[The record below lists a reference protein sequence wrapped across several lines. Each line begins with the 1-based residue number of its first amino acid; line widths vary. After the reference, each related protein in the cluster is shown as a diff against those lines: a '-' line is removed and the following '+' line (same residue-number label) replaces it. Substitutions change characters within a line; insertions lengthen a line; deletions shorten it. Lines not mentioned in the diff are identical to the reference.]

1 MPKFEFNPR
10 TGQMEIKKP
19 TGIEFFK
26 VGGGLKVTDH
36 DLPASFI
43 ILRDTDEIGYANGR
57 AAMSVK
63 IFDIRKSR
71 MIADRV
77 KRIMPNSKYTNYTYF
92 CKGVKTLESLMS
104 EEDTNLLEALLEE
117 YGETAINES
126 VSNITDSILNEG
138 YGPSVLQPKWS
149 DNKTRGAVDV
159 GPNKKRLRGLG
170 GFVKTL
176 PSMAISFVICPPLA
190 CIQLLGAVRH
200 RMEKKWLGKLFNTKT
215 WLDFIATPSEKQEE
229 LKQKMKDAFAEKTQY
244 YYTTLANGEILKVP
258 AINTLEAKDMILAI
272 TRKELIPR
280 YKELDSDKSHILK
293 EVTNNGQVSREPGI
307 SAGQGNRIADTI
319 TYSDR
324 DCKMWAVKFS
334 DGQCCYMFGPAGQR
348 DEIKEKA
355 QESKKGVIEYYKK
368 VKLKGKAGDD
378 NKESKTLKHKGLGT
392 ETKDGTEFLDE
403 MFVYPTVDD
412 MYEIKNTG
420 MYEMITEDNEKDF
433 STPTTGKPG
442 EWQPLDYPI
451 FTIPIGKSTNQ
462 LVTQPDKYAAIFKI
476 VASTPKEAGE
486 IVKRILEDNDF
497 KTIINLER
505 NTIAITD
512 EQILNTFN
520 QATNEETPFR
530 KVTTSIVVC
539 GSEFTFTC
547 LDNGVYNTDNNG
559 NKSMKLLSSYDVAT
573 KNSQDYIYTSAI
585 IGSDLISNKIKKAFE
600 AAYSS
605 EDVDKNIK
613 RIFMERLARTSSKV
627 NLEKIGEY
635 RYNPTGGLSFHDNTR
650 YNVVVT
656 DWDAL
661 ANAVSHDV
669 DVPDCS
675 KERPNGERLDSGIT
689 ITISDAA

>member
-334 DGQCCYMFGPAGQR
+334 DGQCCYMFGPEGQR

-355 QESKKGVIEYYKK
+355 QESKKGVIDYYKK
-368 VKLKGKAGDD
+368 IKLKGKDGDD
-378 NKESKTLKHKGLGT
+378 NEDSKTLKHKGIGT
-392 ETKDGTEFLDE
+392 DTKDGTEFIDE

-433 STPTTGKPG
+433 STPTTGQPG
-442 EWQPLDYPI
+442 AWQPLEYPI
-451 FTIPIGKSTNQ
+451 FTIPIGQSSNQ
-462 LVTQPDKYAAIFKI
+462 PNKYAATFKI
-476 VASTPKEAGE
+476 VASTSKEAGE

-497 KTIINLER
+497 KNIIQLEQK
-505 NTIAITD
+505 TIAITD
-512 EQILNTFN
+512 EQILNEFP
-520 QATNEETPFR
+520 QARKEETPFR
-530 KVTTSIVVC
+530 KSTTSIVVC

-547 LDNGVYNTDNNG
+547 LDNGVYKVDNNG
-559 NKSMKLLSSYDVAT
+559 NNSMKLLSSYDVAT
-573 KNSQDYIYTSAI
+573 KNNNNYIYTSGI
-585 IGSDLISNKIKKAFE
+585 DGSDLILNKIKKAFE

-613 RIFMERLARTSSKV
+613 KIFMERLVKTSTKV
-627 NLEKIGEY
+627 KVEKVREY
-635 RYNPTGGLSFHDNTR
+635 TYVPAPGQPSFHDNTR
-650 YNVVVT
+650 YEAVVA
-656 DWDAL
+656 DWNAI

-675 KERPNGERLDSGIT
+675 KERPSGEKLDSGIT
-689 ITISDAA
+689 ITIAAAA

>member
-1 MPKFEFNPR
+1 MPKFEFNHR

-19 TGIEFFK
+19 TGIEFYR

-57 AAMSVK
+57 AAMTVK

-92 CKGVKTLESLMS
+92 CKDVKTLESFMS
-104 EEDTNLLEALLEE
+104 EEDTNLLETLLEQ

-126 VSNITDSILNEG
+126 VSNIVDNILNEG
-138 YGPSVLQPKWS
+138 YGPSVTDPKWS
-149 DNKTRGAVDV
+149 DNQTRGAGDV
-159 GPNKKRLRGLG
+159 GSKKRLRGLG

-176 PSMAISFVICPPLA
+176 PSMAISFFICPPLA

-200 RMEKKWLGKLFNTKT
+200 RMEKKWLGKLFNSKT
-215 WLDFIATPSEKQEE
+215 WLDFIATPSEKQDE
-229 LKQKMKDAFAEKTQY
+229 LKQKMKDAFAKKTQF

-258 AINTLEAKDMILAI
+258 AVNTLEAKDMVLAI

-280 YKELDSDKSHILK
+280 YKDLDSSNSHILK
-293 EVTNNGQVSREPGI
+293 EVSNNGQVSHEPGI
-307 SAGQGNRIADTI
+307 SAGQGSYIADTI

-324 DCKMWAVKFS
+324 ECKMWAVKFS
-334 DGQCCYMFGPAGQR
+334 DGQCCYMFGPEGQR

-355 QESKKGVIEYYKK
+355 QESKKAVIDYYKK
-368 VKLKGKAGDD
+368 IKLKGKKDDD
-378 NKESKTLKHKGLGT
+378 NEDSKTLKHKGIGT
-392 ETKDGTEFLDE
+392 DTKDGTEVLDE

-433 STPTTGKPG
+433 STPTTGQPG
-442 EWQPLDYPI
+442 AWQPLDYPI
-451 FTIPIGKSTNQ
+451 FTIPIGQSSNQ
-462 LVTQPDKYAAIFKI
+462 PNKYAATFKI
-476 VASTPKEAGE
+476 VASTSKEAGE

-505 NTIAITD
+505 RTIAISD
-512 EQILNTFN
+512 EDILNTFGQ
-520 QATNEETPFR
+520 QATKEETPFR
-530 KVTTSIVVC
+530 KATISLTVC

-547 LDNGVYNTDNNG
+547 IDNGVYKVDNNG
-559 NKSMKLLSSYDVAT
+559 NNTMKLLSSYDVAT
-573 KNSQDYIYTSAI
+573 KNNNNFIYTSAI
-585 IGSDLISNKIKKAFE
+585 AGSDWIFNKIKKAFE
-600 AAYSS
+600 SAYSS

-613 RIFMERLARTSSKV
+613 RVFMERLARTSSKV
-627 NLEKIGEY
+627 NLEKLRDYE
-635 RYNPTGGLSFHDNTR
+635 YNPTTGNKSFPDKTR
-650 YNVVVT
+650 YEVVVT

-675 KERPNGERLDSGIT
+675 KERPNGESLDSGIT
-689 ITISDAA
+689 IRIAAAA

>member
-43 ILRDTDEIGYANGR
+43 ILRDTDEIGYANGK

-126 VSNITDSILNEG
+126 VSNITDNILNEG
-138 YGPSVLQPKWS
+138 YGPSVRDPKWS

-200 RMEKKWLGKLFNTKT
+200 RMEKKWLGKLFNCKT

-258 AINTLEAKDMILAI
+258 AVNTLEAKDMILAI

-334 DGQCCYMFGPAGQR
+334 DGQCCYMFGPEGQR

-355 QESKKGVIEYYKK
+355 QESKKGVIDYYKK
-368 VKLKGKAGDD
+368 IKLKGKDGDD
-378 NKESKTLKHKGLGT
+378 NEDSKTLKHKGIGT
-392 ETKDGTEFLDE
+392 DTKDGTEFLDE

-433 STPTTGKPG
+433 STPTTGQPG
-442 EWQPLDYPI
+442 AWQPLDYPI
-451 FTIPIGKSTNQ
+451 FTIPIGQSSNQ
-462 LVTQPDKYAAIFKI
+462 PNKYAATFKI
-476 VASTPKEAGE
+476 VASTSKEAGE

-497 KTIINLER
+497 KNIIQLEQK
-505 NTIAITD
+505 TIAITD
-512 EQILNTFN
+512 EQILNEFP
-520 QATNEETPFR
+520 QARKEETPFR
-530 KVTTSIVVC
+530 KSTTSIVVC

-547 LDNGVYNTDNNG
+547 LDNGVYKVDNNG
-559 NKSMKLLSSYDVAT
+559 NNSMKLLSSYDVAT
-573 KNSQDYIYTSAI
+573 KNNNNYIYTSGI
-585 IGSDLISNKIKKAFE
+585 DGSDLILNKIKKAFE

-613 RIFMERLARTSSKV
+613 KIFMERLVKTSTKV
-627 NLEKIGEY
+627 KVEKVREY
-635 RYNPTGGLSFHDNTR
+635 TYAPAPGQPSFHDNTR
-650 YNVVVT
+650 YEAVVA
-656 DWDAL
+656 DWNAI

-675 KERPNGERLDSGIT
+675 KERPSGEKLDSGIT
-689 ITISDAA
+689 ITIAAAA

>member
-57 AAMSVK
+57 AAISVK

-104 EEDTNLLEALLEE
+104 EEDTTLLEGLLEQ

-126 VSNITDSILNEG
+126 VSNITDNILNEG
-138 YGPSVLQPKWS
+138 YGPSVRDPKWS

-176 PSMAISFVICPPLA
+176 PSMAISFLICPPLA

-200 RMEKKWLGKLFNTKT
+200 RMEKKWLGRLFNSKT

-229 LKQKMKDAFAEKTQY
+229 LKQKMKDAFAKKTQF

-258 AINTLEAKDMILAI
+258 AVNTLEAKDMILAI

-293 EVTNNGQVSREPGI
+293 EVSNNGQVSREPGI

-334 DGQCCYMFGPAGQR
+334 DGQCCYMFGPEGQR

-355 QESKKGVIEYYKK
+355 QESKKGVIDYYKK
-368 VKLKGKAGDD
+368 IKLKGKDGDD
-378 NKESKTLKHKGLGT
+378 NEDSKTLKHKGIGT
-392 ETKDGTEFLDE
+392 GTKDGTEFLDE

-433 STPTTGKPG
+433 STPTTGHPG
-442 EWQPLDYPI
+442 AWQPLDYPI
-451 FTIPIGKSTNQ
+451 FTIPIGQSSNQ
-462 LVTQPDKYAAIFKI
+462 PNKYAATFKI

-497 KTIINLER
+497 KNIIQLEQK
-505 NTIAITD
+505 TIAITD
-512 EQILNTFN
+512 EQILNEFP
-520 QATNEETPFR
+520 QARKEETPFR
-530 KVTTSIVVC
+530 KSTTSIVVC

-547 LDNGVYNTDNNG
+547 LDNGVYKVDNNG
-559 NKSMKLLSSYDVAT
+559 NNSMKLLSSYDVAT
-573 KNSQDYIYTSAI
+573 KNNNNYIYASAI
-585 IGSDLISNKIKKAFE
+585 DGSDLILNKIKKAFE

-613 RIFMERLARTSSKV
+613 KIFMERLVKTSTKV
-627 NLEKIGEY
+627 KVEKVREY
-635 RYNPTGGLSFHDNTR
+635 TYAPAPGQPSFHDNTR
-650 YNVVVT
+650 YEAVVA
-656 DWDAL
+656 DWNAI

-675 KERPNGERLDSGIT
+675 KERPSGEKLDSGIT
-689 ITISDAA
+689 ITIAAAA

>member
-126 VSNITDSILNEG
+126 VSNITDNILNEG
-138 YGPSVLQPKWS
+138 YGPSVRDPKWS

-334 DGQCCYMFGPAGQR
+334 DGQCCYMFGPEGQR

-355 QESKKGVIEYYKK
+355 QESKKGVIDYYKK
-368 VKLKGKAGDD
+368 IKLKGKDGDD
-378 NKESKTLKHKGLGT
+378 NEDSKTLKHKGIGT
-392 ETKDGTEFLDE
+392 DTKDGTEFIDE

-433 STPTTGKPG
+433 STPTTGQPG
-442 EWQPLDYPI
+442 AWQPLDYPI
-451 FTIPIGKSTNQ
+451 FTIPIGQSSNQ
-462 LVTQPDKYAAIFKI
+462 PNKYAATFKI
-476 VASTPKEAGE
+476 VASTSKEAGE

-497 KTIINLER
+497 KNIIQLEQK
-505 NTIAITD
+505 TIAITD
-512 EQILNTFN
+512 EQILNEFP
-520 QATNEETPFR
+520 QARKEETPFR
-530 KVTTSIVVC
+530 KSTTSIVVC

-547 LDNGVYNTDNNG
+547 LDNGVYKVDNNG
-559 NKSMKLLSSYDVAT
+559 NNLMKLLSSYDVAT
-573 KNSQDYIYTSAI
+573 KNNNNYIYTSGI
-585 IGSDLISNKIKKAFE
+585 DGSDLILNKIKKAFE

-613 RIFMERLARTSSKV
+613 KIFMERLVKTSTKV
-627 NLEKIGEY
+627 KVEKVREY
-635 RYNPTGGLSFHDNTR
+635 TYAPAPGQPSFHDNTR
-650 YNVVVT
+650 YEAVVA
-656 DWDAL
+656 DWNAI

-675 KERPNGERLDSGIT
+675 KERPSGEKLDSGIT
-689 ITISDAA
+689 ITIAAAA

>member
-104 EEDTNLLEALLEE
+104 EEDTNLLETLLEE

-159 GPNKKRLRGLG
+159 GPNKKRLKGLG

-258 AINTLEAKDMILAI
+258 AVNTLEAKDMILAI

-293 EVTNNGQVSREPGI
+293 EVSNNGQVSREPGI

-334 DGQCCYMFGPAGQR
+334 DGQCCYMFGPEGQR

-355 QESKKGVIEYYKK
+355 QESKKGVIDYYKK
-368 VKLKGKAGDD
+368 IKLKGKDGDD
-378 NKESKTLKHKGLGT
+378 NEDSKTLKHKGIGT
-392 ETKDGTEFLDE
+392 DTKDGTEFLDE

-433 STPTTGKPG
+433 STPTTGQPG
-442 EWQPLDYPI
+442 AWQPLDYPI
-451 FTIPIGKSTNQ
+451 FTIPIGQSSNQ
-462 LVTQPDKYAAIFKI
+462 PNKYAATFKI
-476 VASTPKEAGE
+476 VASTSKEAGE

-497 KTIINLER
+497 KNIIQLEQK
-505 NTIAITD
+505 TIAITD
-512 EQILNTFN
+512 EQILNEFP
-520 QATNEETPFR
+520 QARKEETPFR
-530 KVTTSIVVC
+530 KSTTSIVVC

-547 LDNGVYNTDNNG
+547 LDNGVYKVDNNG
-559 NKSMKLLSSYDVAT
+559 NNSMKLLSSYDVAT
-573 KNSQDYIYTSAI
+573 KNNNNYIYTSGI
-585 IGSDLISNKIKKAFE
+585 DGSDLILNKIKKAFE

-613 RIFMERLARTSSKV
+613 KIFMERLVKTSTKV
-627 NLEKIGEY
+627 KVEKVREY
-635 RYNPTGGLSFHDNTR
+635 TYAPAPGQPSFHDNTR
-650 YNVVVT
+650 YEAVVA
-656 DWDAL
+656 DWNAI

-675 KERPNGERLDSGIT
+675 KERPSGEKLDSGIT
-689 ITISDAA
+689 ITIAAAA

>member
-19 TGIEFFK
+19 TGIEFFR

-77 KRIMPNSKYTNYTYF
+77 KRIMPNSKYTNYTHF

-104 EEDTNLLEALLEE
+104 EEDTNLLEGLLEQ

-126 VSNITDSILNEG
+126 VSNITDNILNEG
-138 YGPSVLQPKWS
+138 YGPSVLNPKWS
-149 DNKTRGAVDV
+149 DNQTRGAVDV

-200 RMEKKWLGKLFNTKT
+200 RMEKKWLGRLFNSKT

-229 LKQKMKDAFAEKTQY
+229 LKQKMKDAFAEKTQF

-258 AINTLEAKDMILAI
+258 AINTLEAKDMVLAI

-280 YKELDSDKSHILK
+280 YQELDSDKSKILK
-293 EVTNNGQVSREPGI
+293 EVTNNGQKTTAPGI

-334 DGQCCYMFGPAGQR
+334 DGQCCYMFGPEGQR

-355 QESKKGVIEYYKK
+355 QESKKAVIDYYKK
-368 VKLKGKAGDD
+368 IKLKGKDGDD
-378 NKESKTLKHKGLGT
+378 NEDSKTLKHKGLGT
-392 ETKDGTEFLDE
+392 DTKDGTEFLDE

-433 STPTTGKPG
+433 STPSTGQPG
-442 EWQPLDYPI
+442 PWQPLDYPI
-451 FTIPIGKSTNQ
+451 FTIPVGQSANQ
-462 LVTQPDKYAAIFKI
+462 PNKYAAIFKI

-486 IVKRILEDNDF
+486 IVKRILEDNDI
-497 KTIINLER
+497 KNIIQLEQK
-505 NTIAITD
+505 TIAITD
-512 EQILNTFN
+512 EQILNEFA
-520 QATNEETPFR
+520 QARKEETPFR
-530 KVTTSIVVC
+530 KSTTSIVVC

-547 LDNGVYNTDNNG
+547 IDNGVYKVDNNG
-559 NKSMKLLSSYDVAT
+559 NNSMKLLSSYDVAT
-573 KNSQDYIYTSAI
+573 KNNNNYIYTSAI
-585 IGSDLISNKIKKAFE
+585 DGSDLILNKIKKAFE

-605 EDVDKNIK
+605 EDVDKNVK
-613 RIFMERLARTSSKV
+613 KIFMERLVKTSTKV
-627 NLEKIGEY
+627 KVEKLGEY
-635 RYNPTGGLSFHDNTR
+635 TYTPAAGQLAFHDNTR
-650 YNVVVT
+650 HDVVVA
-656 DWDAL
+656 DWNAL

-669 DVPDCS
+669 DVPDCY
-675 KERPNGERLDSGIT
+675 KERPSGEKLDSGIT
-689 ITISDAA
+689 ITIAAAA

>member
-43 ILRDTDEIGYANGR
+43 ILRDTDEIGYANGK

-126 VSNITDSILNEG
+126 VSNITDNILNEG
-138 YGPSVLQPKWS
+138 YGPSVRDPKWS

-200 RMEKKWLGKLFNTKT
+200 RMEKKWLGKLFNSKT

-258 AINTLEAKDMILAI
+258 AVNTLEAKDMILAI

-334 DGQCCYMFGPAGQR
+334 DGQCCYMFGPEGQR

-355 QESKKGVIEYYKK
+355 QESKKGVIDYYKK
-368 VKLKGKAGDD
+368 IKLKGKDGDD
-378 NKESKTLKHKGLGT
+378 NEDSKTLKHKGIGT
-392 ETKDGTEFLDE
+392 DTKDGTEFLDE

-433 STPTTGKPG
+433 STPTTGHPG
-442 EWQPLDYPI
+442 AWQPLDYPI
-451 FTIPIGKSTNQ
+451 FTIPIGQSSNQ
-462 LVTQPDKYAAIFKI
+462 PNKYAATFKI
-476 VASTPKEAGE
+476 VASTSKEAGE

-497 KTIINLER
+497 KNIIQLEQK
-505 NTIAITD
+505 TIAITD
-512 EQILNTFN
+512 EQILNEFP
-520 QATNEETPFR
+520 QARKEETPFR
-530 KVTTSIVVC
+530 KSTTSIVVC

-547 LDNGVYNTDNNG
+547 LDNGVYKVDNNG
-559 NKSMKLLSSYDVAT
+559 NNSMKLLSSYDVAT
-573 KNSQDYIYTSAI
+573 KNNNNYIYTSGI
-585 IGSDLISNKIKKAFE
+585 DGSDLILNKIKKAFE

-613 RIFMERLARTSSKV
+613 KIFMERLVKTSTKV
-627 NLEKIGEY
+627 KVEKVREY
-635 RYNPTGGLSFHDNTR
+635 TYAPAPGQPSFHDNTR
-650 YNVVVT
+650 YEAVVA
-656 DWDAL
+656 DWNAI

-675 KERPNGERLDSGIT
+675 KERPSGEKLDSGIT
-689 ITISDAA
+689 ITIAAAA

>member
-43 ILRDTDEIGYANGR
+43 ILRDTDEIGYANGK

-126 VSNITDSILNEG
+126 ISNITDSILNEG

-258 AINTLEAKDMILAI
+258 AVNTLEAKDMILAI

-334 DGQCCYMFGPAGQR
+334 DGQCCYMFGPEGQR

-355 QESKKGVIEYYKK
+355 QESKKGVIDYYKK
-368 VKLKGKAGDD
+368 IKLKGKDGDD
-378 NKESKTLKHKGLGT
+378 NEDSKTLKHKGIGT
-392 ETKDGTEFLDE
+392 DTKDGTEFLDE

-433 STPTTGKPG
+433 STPTTGQPG
-442 EWQPLDYPI
+442 AWQPLDYPI
-451 FTIPIGKSTNQ
+451 FTIPIGQSSNQ
-462 LVTQPDKYAAIFKI
+462 PNKYAATFKI
-476 VASTPKEAGE
+476 VASTSKEAGE

-497 KTIINLER
+497 KNIIQLEQK
-505 NTIAITD
+505 TIAITD
-512 EQILNTFN
+512 EQILNEFP
-520 QATNEETPFR
+520 QARKEETPFR
-530 KVTTSIVVC
+530 KSTTSIVVC

-547 LDNGVYNTDNNG
+547 LDNGVYKVDNNG
-559 NKSMKLLSSYDVAT
+559 NNSMKLLSSYDVAT
-573 KNSQDYIYTSAI
+573 KNNNNYIYTSGI
-585 IGSDLISNKIKKAFE
+585 DGSDLILNKIKKAFE

-613 RIFMERLARTSSKV
+613 KIFMERLVKTSTKV
-627 NLEKIGEY
+627 KVEKVREY
-635 RYNPTGGLSFHDNTR
+635 TYAPAPGQPSFHDNTR
-650 YNVVVT
+650 YEAVVA
-656 DWDAL
+656 DWNAI

-675 KERPNGERLDSGIT
+675 KERPSGEKLDSGIT
-689 ITISDAA
+689 ITIAAAA

>member
-43 ILRDTDEIGYANGR
+43 ILRDTDEIGYANGK

-126 VSNITDSILNEG
+126 VSNITDNILNEG
-138 YGPSVLQPKWS
+138 YGPSVRDPKWS

-200 RMEKKWLGKLFNTKT
+200 RMEKKWLGKLFNSKT

-258 AINTLEAKDMILAI
+258 AVNTLEAKDMILAI

-293 EVTNNGQVSREPGI
+293 EVSNNGQVSREPGI

-334 DGQCCYMFGPAGQR
+334 DGQCCYMFGPEGQR

-355 QESKKGVIEYYKK
+355 QESKKGVIDYYKK
-368 VKLKGKAGDD
+368 IKLKGKDGDD
-378 NKESKTLKHKGLGT
+378 NEDSKTLKHKGIGT
-392 ETKDGTEFLDE
+392 DTKDGTEFLDE

-433 STPTTGKPG
+433 STPTTGQPG
-442 EWQPLDYPI
+442 AWQPLDYPI
-451 FTIPIGKSTNQ
+451 FTIPIGQSSNQ
-462 LVTQPDKYAAIFKI
+462 PNKYAATFKI
-476 VASTPKEAGE
+476 VASTSKEAGE

-497 KTIINLER
+497 KNIIQLEQK
-505 NTIAITD
+505 TIAITD
-512 EQILNTFN
+512 EQILNEFP
-520 QATNEETPFR
+520 QARKEETPFR
-530 KVTTSIVVC
+530 KSTTSIVVC

-547 LDNGVYNTDNNG
+547 LDNGVYKVDNNG
-559 NKSMKLLSSYDVAT
+559 NNSMKLLSSYDVAT
-573 KNSQDYIYTSAI
+573 KNNNNYIYTSGI
-585 IGSDLISNKIKKAFE
+585 DGSDLILNKIKKAFE

-613 RIFMERLARTSSKV
+613 KIFMERLVKTSTKV
-627 NLEKIGEY
+627 KVEKVREY
-635 RYNPTGGLSFHDNTR
+635 TYAPAPGQPSFHDNTR
-650 YNVVVT
+650 YEAVVA
-656 DWDAL
+656 DWNAI

-675 KERPNGERLDSGIT
+675 KERPSGEKLDSGIT
-689 ITISDAA
+689 ITIAAAA

>member
-1 MPKFEFNPR
+1 MPKFKLNPI

-19 TGIEFFK
+19 TGIEFFIL
-26 VGGGLKVTDH
+26 VGGLKVIDH

-57 AAMSVK
+57 AALSVK
-63 IFDIRKSR
+63 IFDIRKSH

-77 KRIMPNSKYTNYTYF
+77 KRVMPDSKYTNYTYF
-92 CKGVKTLESLMS
+92 CKGIKTLESLMS
-104 EEDTNLLEALLEE
+104 EEDTKLLEGLLEQ

-126 VSNITDSILNEG
+126 VSSIANNILNEG
-138 YGPSVLQPKWS
+138 YSVSVTDPKWS
-149 DNKTRGAVDV
+149 DNQTRGAVDV

-176 PSMAISFVICPPLA
+176 PSMAISFFICPPLA

-200 RMEKKWLGKLFNTKT
+200 RMEKKWLGKLFNSKT

-229 LKQKMKDAFAEKTQY
+229 FKQKMKDAFAEKTQY

-258 AINTLEAKDMILAI
+258 AVNTLEAKDMVLAI

-280 YKELDSDKSHILK
+280 YQELDSDKSKILK
-293 EVTNNGQVSREPGI
+293 EITINGQKVVKPGI

-324 DCKMWAVKFS
+324 ECKMWAVKFS
-334 DGQCCYMFGPAGQR
+334 DGQCCYMFGPEGQR

-355 QESKKGVIEYYKK
+355 QESKKAVIDYYKK
-368 VKLKGKAGDD
+368 IKLKGKKDDD
-378 NKESKTLKHKGLGT
+378 NEDSKTLKHKGIGT
-392 ETKDGTEFLDE
+392 DTKDGTEFLDE

-433 STPTTGKPG
+433 STPTTGQPG
-442 EWQPLDYPI
+442 AWQPLDYPI
-451 FTIPIGKSTNQ
+451 FTIPIGQGSGQSSN
-462 LVTQPDKYAAIFKI
+462 KYAATFKI
-476 VASTPKEAGE
+476 VASTSKEAGE

-497 KTIINLER
+497 KNIIDLER
-505 NTIAITD
+505 KTIAITD

-520 QATNEETPFR
+520 KEIKKETPYR
-530 KVTTSIVVC
+530 KATISLTVC

-547 LDNGVYNTDNNG
+547 IDNGVYKVDDV
-559 NKSMKLLSSYDVAT
+559 NKSMKLLSSYDVVT
-573 KNSQDYIYTSAI
+573 KNNNNYIYTSAI
-585 IGSDLISNKIKKAFE
+585 DGSDLIRNKIKKAFE

-613 RIFMERLARTSSKV
+613 RVFMERLARTSSKV
-627 NLEKIGEY
+627 NLEKLRDYE
-635 RYNPTGGLSFHDNTR
+635 YNPTTGNKSFPDKTR
-650 YNVVVT
+650 YEVVVT

-675 KERPNGERLDSGIT
+675 KERPNGESLDSGIT
-689 ITISDAA
+689 IRIAAAA

>member
-19 TGIEFFK
+19 TGIEFYK

-126 VSNITDSILNEG
+126 VSNITDNILNEG

-229 LKQKMKDAFAEKTQY
+229 FKQKMKDAFAKKTQY

-258 AINTLEAKDMILAI
+258 AINTLEAKDMVLAI

-307 SAGQGNRIADTI
+307 SSGQGSYIADTI

-334 DGQCCYMFGPAGQR
+334 DGQCCYMFGPEGQR

-355 QESKKGVIEYYKK
+355 QESKKGVIDYYKK
-368 VKLKGKAGDD
+368 IKLKGKEGDD
-378 NKESKTLKHKGLGT
+378 NEDSKTLKHKGVGT
-392 ETKDGTEFLDE
+392 DTKDGTEFLDE

-420 MYEMITEDNEKDF
+420 MYKMITEENEKDF
-433 STPTTGKPG
+433 STPTTGQPG
-442 EWQPLDYPI
+442 PWQPLDYPI
-451 FTIPIGKSTNQ
+451 YTIPIGVNQ
-462 LVTQPDKYAAIFKI
+462 QYPDYPAAKLKL
-476 VASTPKEAGE
+476 VASSADEAGK
-486 IVKRILEDNDF
+486 IAKRILEDENMQDIIRLEIQ
-497 KTIINLER
+497 TINIDDAGILREFP
-505 NTIAITD
+505 IADSST
-512 EQILNTFN
+512 
-520 QATNEETPFR
+520 TPFQ
-530 KVTTSIVVC
+530 KMTSSIKIC
-539 GSEFTFTC
+539 GSEFNVTY
-547 LDNGVYNTDNNG
+547 LDNAIYKPGSQGGQMQQTGQFDAASKNNNNYIYRSSLTQFVASKIAKAIERAYSSDDINKDVKSVYVNRLAKAQSSITDHEKTDTRTSNVFHTNTERNEVIIANW
-559 NKSMKLLSSYDVAT
+559 NDVAT
-573 KNSQDYIYTSAI
+573 AS
-585 IGSDLISNKIKKAFE
+585 
-600 AAYSS
+600 
-605 EDVDKNIK
+605 
-613 RIFMERLARTSSKV
+613 RT
-627 NLEKIGEY
+627 
-635 RYNPTGGLSFHDNTR
+635 DM
-650 YNVVVT
+650 
-656 DWDAL
+656 
-661 ANAVSHDV
+661 
-669 DVPDCS
+669 DVPSCTR
-675 KERPNGERLDSGIT
+675 ERPSGEIIAQNLT
-689 ITISDAA
+689 IKIAA